1 MIEEVLFKKC
11 KTKGKEGGGGSPL
24 KIRSLKDRRGVTPNI
39 MKIRK

>member
-11 KTKGKEGGGGSPL
+11 KTKGKGGGSPL
-24 KIRSLKDRRGVTPNI
+24 KIRSLKDRRGGVTPNI